1 MLLGSHHT
9 SPVRCQIG
17 IERMMARREGIPPRC
32 TQKVDLGSFVQMQ
45 SRSISYYYL
54 AGRLETWDVPS
65 CQKVQSLSFLPPLF
79 ILKDLKIQILC
90 LFLTSL
96 FPHRFPLSHS

>member
-17 IERMMARREGIPPRC
+17 IERMMARREGRGPPPMH
-32 TQKVDLGSFVQMQ
+32 TKVDLGSFVQMQ

-54 AGRLETWDVPS
+54 ADSRQAGKPETSPVVKKSSPFPFFLS
-65 CQKVQSLSFLPPLF
+65 SLYIRASRSRSFA
-79 ILKDLKIQILC
+79 C
-90 LFLTSL
+90 S
-96 FPHRFPLSHS
+96 